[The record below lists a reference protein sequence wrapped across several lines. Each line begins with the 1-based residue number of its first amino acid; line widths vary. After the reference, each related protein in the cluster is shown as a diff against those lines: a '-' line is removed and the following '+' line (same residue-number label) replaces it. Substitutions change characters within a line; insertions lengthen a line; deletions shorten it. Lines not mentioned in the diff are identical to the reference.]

1 MAKIYFRHSVMSAGK
16 STALL
21 QAAYNYKERNY
32 NVLVFTSA
40 LDDRYGYG
48 KVTSRIGIET
58 DAIIIPKDDLTVLED
73 AKINIRALDIKAVFI
88 DECQFLSKEQVD
100 ILGEI
105 ADDLDVPVLC
115 YGIKTDF
122 ESNLFSGSKRLLEI
136 ADSIEE
142 MKTICHCGKKAI
154 FNARLVESTEQVLIG
169 GNDVYQSM
177 CRHCYRKFQKER
189 LDKADEG

>member
-32 NVLVFTSA
+32 NVLIFTSA
-40 LDDRYGYG
+40 LDDRYGTG
-48 KVTSRIGIET
+48 KVTSRIGIDA
-58 DAIIIPKDDLTVLED
+58 DAIIIPKDDLTVL
-73 AKINIRALDIKAVFI
+73 NQALYDILANDVKAVFI
-88 DECQFLSKEQVD
+88 DECQFLSEEQVD
-100 ILGEI
+100 ILGII
-105 ADDLDVPVLC
+105 ADDLNVPVLC

-122 ESNLFSGSKRLLEI
+122 ESKLFSGSKRLLEI

>member
-1 MAKIYFRHSVMSAGK
+1 MSAGK

-40 LDDRYGYG
+40 LDDRYGTG

-58 DAIIIPKDDLTVLED
+58 DAIIIPKDDLTVLTKAIED
-73 AKINIRALDIKAVFI
+73 IVTNDVKAVFI

-100 ILGEI
+100 ILGVI
-105 ADDLDVPVLC
+105 ADDLNVPVLC

-169 GNDVYQSM
+169 GNDVYRSM
-177 CRHCYRKFQKER
+177 CRHCYRKFQKEK
-189 LDKADEG
+189 LDTPKEG

>member
-1 MAKIYFRHSVMSAGK
+1 MAKIYYRYSVMSAGK

-21 QAAYNYKERNY
+21 QAAYNYRERNY

-40 LDDRYGYG
+40 LDDRYGTG
-48 KVTSRIGIET
+48 KITSRIGIDSE
-58 DAIIIPKDDLTVLED
+58 AVIIPKDDLTVLQ
-73 AKINIRALDIKAVFI
+73 NALQEITANDVKAVFI
-88 DECQFLSKEQVD
+88 DECQFLTEEQVD
-100 ILGEI
+100 ILSVI

-122 ESNLFSGSKRLLEI
+122 ESKLFSGSKRLLEI

-154 FNARLVESTEQVLIG
+154 FNARLVNSTEQVLIG

-177 CRHCYRKFQKER
+177 CRHCYRKFQQEKI
-189 LDKADEG
+189 DSTKTD